1 MLKPFVSTFLS
12 ASLVLLLG
20 LGFNCMPVV
29 EAHPLKTM
37 GLVTTKPV
45 SIKPIIPAMGVS
57 PLTMGLYESFQ
68 LPHQQQLESVF
79 QNATNA
85 LEKAKTRTESI
96 GWVVLD
102 LDETVLDNRA
112 YFIANGNYKPEL
124 WKQWLLLGNAP
135 AIAGSLKFVDF
146 LKANQIPFA
155 FLSGRR
161 EAQRIATLQNLMR
174 LGLPTTVP
182 VLMKP
187 DTYTEGKTAVEF
199 KQAHRCGLEAQS
211 GVKVWLLIGDQA
223 SDLRGEC
230 KGNYQF
236 KLPNPIYTVE

>member
-1 MLKPFVSTFLS
+1 MLKGCHIFTL
-12 ASLVLLLG
+12 LVTGLILG
-20 LGFNCMPVV
+20 LVAMPVGV
-29 EAHPLKTM
+29 NAIPLKTIATATKKS
-37 GLVTTKPV
+37 VTSTPLA
-45 SIKPIIPAMGVS
+45 PAIEVS
-57 PLTMGLYESFQ
+57 PLTMGLYQSFQ
-68 LPHQQQLESVF
+68 LTHQHQLETVY
-79 QNATNA
+79 QAA
-85 LEKAKTRTESI
+85 TRTIEQAKAQGEST

-112 YFIANGNYKPEL
+112 YFIAYGDYKPDL
-124 WKQWLLLGNAP
+124 WKQWLLLGQAP
-135 AIAGSLKFVDF
+135 AIAGSIQFIRF
-146 LKANQIPFA
+146 LKAHDVPFA

-161 EAQRIATLQNLMR
+161 EAQRPSTLQNLTL

-199 KQAHRCGLEAQS
+199 KQEHRCGLEAKS
-211 GVKVWLLIGDQA
+211 GVKVWMLIGDQA

-230 KGNYQF
+230 RGKYQL

>member
-1 MLKPFVSTFLS
+1 MLKGCHIFTL
-12 ASLVLLLG
+12 LVTGLILG
-20 LGFNCMPVV
+20 LVAIPVGV
-29 EAHPLKTM
+29 HAIPLKT
-37 GLVTTKPV
+37 VAAASKKPV
-45 SIKPIIPAMGVS
+45 TSTPLEPSIEVS
-57 PLTMGLYESFQ
+57 QLTMGLYQSFQ
-68 LPHQQQLESVF
+68 LTHQHQLESVY
-79 QNATNA
+79 QAA
-85 LEKAKTRTESI
+85 TRTIEQAKAQVEPI

-112 YFIANGNYKPEL
+112 YFIAYGDYKPEL
-124 WKQWLLLGNAP
+124 WKQWLLLGEAP
-135 AIAGSLKFVDF
+135 AIAGSINFIRF
-146 LKANQIPFA
+146 LKANDVPFA

-161 EAQRIATLQNLMR
+161 EAQRPSTLQNLTL

-199 KQAHRCGLEAQS
+199 KEEHRCGLEAKS
-211 GVKVWLLIGDQA
+211 GVKVWMLIGDQA

-230 KGNYQF
+230 RGKYQL